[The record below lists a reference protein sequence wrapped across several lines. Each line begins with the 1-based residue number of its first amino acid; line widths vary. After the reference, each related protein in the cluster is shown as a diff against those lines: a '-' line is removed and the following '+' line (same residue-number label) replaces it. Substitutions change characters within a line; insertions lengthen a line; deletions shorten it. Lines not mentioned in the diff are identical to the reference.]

1 MLKNER
7 EYFDKIKNEYFFTI
21 YIIAKT
27 SKNKGLKEMFLKS
40 IFEQYFEKIFKK
52 DQKNNENKK
61 FKIVNGEI
69 IYPNTEDTDDE
80 ISLTESYKVKDKI
93 KTVENSDNSKK
104 ENKKDKPDNS
114 KKEKDEEEIYRK
126 KKDIKRG
133 RPPKIEGFYLM
144 LRAANKSKLTI
155 ENYKSDI
162 RQWDK
167 WAKKKEKGI
176 YSLGVEEVEEYISRK
191 NAHIG
196 RRNLS
201 SLKQLSKWYLR
212 QGYEGLYLEMEKV
225 IKPKKGNRI
234 PKAKDRET
242 YLKILNE
249 AKEMV
254 EGRKREGLWLGLMLN
269 CGLRISEIQTVEL
282 IDGCIQVRGKGDKER
297 RIPCPK
303 WLYEELKTF
312 EKDGRGG
319 YRKKRQVIDRS
330 LRRLG
335 YSKFH
340 SLRHTYAT
348 TLYHKG
354 LGLDDVKTLLGHA
367 DISTTQ
373 IYTKTKVVENVL
385 ELLKE

>member
-7 EYFDKIKNEYFFTI
+7 RFFDKIKNKYFFTI

-27 SKNKGLKEMFLKS
+27 RENKGLKEMFLKS
-40 IFEQYFEKIFKK
+40 TFEQHFEKIFKK
-52 DQKNNENKK
+52 GQKNNENKK

-69 IYPNTEDTDDE
+69 IYLNKEDSDDDQV
-80 ISLTESYKVKDKI
+80 SLTELYEVENKI

-104 ENKKDKPDNS
+104 EKIEEEVYKE
-114 KKEKDEEEIYRK
+114 KKE
-126 KKDIKRG
+126 IKRG
-133 RPPKIEGFYLM
+133 RPPKLDGFYLM
-144 LRAANKSKLTI
+144 LRATNKSKLTI

-162 RQWDK
+162 RQWEK
-167 WAKKKEKGI
+167 WAKKKGKGI
-176 YSLGVEEVEEYISRK
+176 YSLGVEEVEEFVAKK
-191 NAHIG
+191 NPHIA

-225 IKPKKGNRI
+225 IKPKKGVRI
-234 PKAKDRET
+234 PKAKDKET
-242 YLKILNE
+242 YMEILE
-249 AKEMV
+249 DSKKMV
-254 EGRKREGLWLGLMLN
+254 EEGRREGIWLGLMLN

-282 IDGCIQVRGKGDKER
+282 IDNCIQVKGKGDKER
-297 RIPCPK
+297 RLPCPE
-303 WLYEELKTF
+303 WLYKGLKTF

-319 YRKKRQVIDRS
+319 YRKQRKVIDRA
-330 LRRLG
+330 LRRIG

-385 ELLKE
+385 ELLE